1 MAEQQPPCTHSLT
14 CMRSRLS
21 AQSHRPSRLVVYRKI
36 VVVCLVC
43 LFSLHV
49 MPPLPTTTTAPQPHC
64 TYSQPHMHAQSSVST
79 VSSSVVLS
87 CLSASLIVRRVCLV
101 YRQVVIAVCQNTLAA
116 VEWQLRGSNPL
127 SVSETSRAS
136 FFRCHVIA
144 CQQKMSHMFTPAA
157 MWQLRGSNP
166 LGA

>member
-1 MAEQQPPCTHSLT
+1 MAAQQPPCTHSLT

-64 TYSQPHMHAQSSVST
+64 THSPTCMLSRLSAQSS
-79 VSSSVVLS
+79 SSSVVLS
-87 CLSASLIVRRVCLV
+87 CPSASLIVRCVCLV
-101 YRQVVIAVCQNTLAA
+101 YRQVVIAICQNTLAA

-136 FFRCHVIA
+136 FCRCHVIV

>member
-1 MAEQQPPCTHSLT
+1 MSLPPACH
-14 CMRSRLS
+14 
-21 AQSHRPSRLVVYRKI
+21 
-36 VVVCLVC
+36 
-43 LFSLHV
+43 
-49 MPPLPTTTTAPQPHC
+49 PPTANYHDSTTTTLH
-64 TYSQPHMHAQSSVST
+64 SQPHMHAQSSVST

-87 CLSASLIVRRVCLV
+87 GLSASLIVRRVCLV
-101 YRQVVIAVCQNTLAA
+101 CRQVVIAICQNTLAA

-136 FFRCHVIA
+136 FCRCHVIA

-166 LGA
+166 LGACVTHRMVGILCISELVQHISQGVS

>member
-1 MAEQQPPCTHSLT
+1 MHAQSSVSTVSSSVASSCPSEN
-14 CMRSRLS
+14 RRRLS
-21 AQSHRPSRLVVYRKI
+21 
-36 VVVCLVC
+36 CL
-43 LFSLHV
+43 SLQPACHA
-49 MPPLPTTTTAPQPHC
+49 PTANYHDSTTTTLH
-64 TYSQPHMHAQSSVST
+64 SQPHMHAQSSVST

-87 CLSASLIVRRVCLV
+87 GLSASLIVRRVCLV
-101 YRQVVIAVCQNTLAA
+101 CRQVVMIAICQNTLAA

-136 FFRCHVIA
+136 FCRCHVIA
-144 CQQKMSHMFTPAA
+144 CQQKMCHVFTPAA

>member
-1 MAEQQPPCTHSLT
+1 
-14 CMRSRLS
+14 
-21 AQSHRPSRLVVYRKI
+21 
-36 VVVCLVC
+36 
-43 LFSLHV
+43 
-49 MPPLPTTTTAPQPHC
+49 
-64 TYSQPHMHAQSSVST
+64 MHAQSSVST

-136 FFRCHVIA
+136 FCRFHMIV
-144 CQQKMSHMFTPAA
+144 CQQKMCHVFTPAA

-166 LGA
+166 LGACVTHRTVGILCISELVDYTSQGVSWGHSLDNHRSFFCIAVACDATLPMGSNC